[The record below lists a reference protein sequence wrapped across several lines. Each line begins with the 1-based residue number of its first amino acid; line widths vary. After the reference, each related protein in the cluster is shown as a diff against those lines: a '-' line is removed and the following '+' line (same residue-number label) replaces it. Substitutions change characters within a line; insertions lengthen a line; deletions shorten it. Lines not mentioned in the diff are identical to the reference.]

1 MKPHPRLRKLAIAL
15 LLGVVATVALGIV
28 WPEWALR
35 AEYARLRYL
44 ADAQVRSVVVD
55 DHALQLLEAGEGRP
69 VLLLHG
75 FTGMKENFLVLM
87 PHLSATHRLIAP
99 DLPGWGDSTRL
110 DEADYGYAAQAD
122 RVARLVDVLGIGP
135 VDVVGHSMGGGIAA
149 VLAAR
154 HPQHVR
160 RVVLMDAGGV
170 RFRDNDFGRAVLRGE
185 NPFAVR
191 NDEELARYMALL
203 FDDPPYIPWPAD
215 SALIARRVRDA
226 DFEQHVLD
234 SIGRGADAFL
244 PGTEA
249 ARVAAPTLLL
259 WCRHDRVIDASAA
272 AIYAAALRDSRTVLL
287 DGCSHMPLMEQ
298 PTDTA
303 AALEEF
309 LQ

>member
-1 MKPHPRLRKLAIAL
+1 MKPHPRLRALAIAL
-15 LLGVVATVALGIV
+15 LLGVVATVVLGVV
-28 WPEWALR
+28 WPQWALR

-44 ADAQVRSVVVD
+44 ANASVHGVQVD
-55 DHALQLLEAGEGRP
+55 DHALQVLEAGQGAP

-87 PHLSATHRLIAP
+87 PHLSARHRLVAP

-110 DEADYGYAAQAD
+110 DGADYGYAAQAD
-122 RVARLVDVLGIGP
+122 RVARFIEVAGLAP

-154 HPQHVR
+154 HPQLVR
-160 RVVLMDAGGV
+160 RLVLMDAGGV
-170 RFRDNDFGRAVLRGE
+170 RFRDNAFGHAVLRGE

-191 NDEELARYMALL
+191 NADELERYMALL

-215 SALIARRVRDA
+215 TALIARRTRDA
-226 DFEQHVLD
+226 GFEQHVLD
-234 SIGRGADAFL
+234 AIGRGPDAFL
-244 PGTEA
+244 PGAEA

-272 AIYAAALRDSRTVLL
+272 DIYAAALPDSRTVLL
-287 DGCSHMPLMEQ
+287 DGCSHMPLMER
-298 PTDTA
+298 PIDTA
-303 AALEEF
+303 RALEDF